1 MTDSPIRLPAGVRDF
16 LPRAA
21 ARRRAIAEALLG
33 EMSRWGY
40 DRIITPAVEYAD
52 VLARGLG
59 EDARAAAIRFVE
71 PGTGEVVALRPDIT
85 PQIARVAAT
94 RLLGEPLRLSYEGS
108 VVRRSGRGQREIIQ
122 AGVELIGVPPP
133 DGDAEVIALAAG
145 AFRAACPRLPL
156 VVDVGHAV
164 PALAALA
171 AVPAPRRAEAREML
185 ARKDAAG
192 LAALGRPLLP
202 ALAELYGAPADVLR
216 RARKLPWG
224 ARARAALDELDR
236 ILDLAGEQGAGALRC
251 DLGEIRGFEYYTGVR
266 FAGFVDGIGDAILVG
281 GRYDDLVAR
290 YGRPARATGFSADVE
305 AIAQAEQ
312 AHGVPEPEAA
322 PTVRI
327 AGGRGGRAHRIAA
340 ALRRAGARAMVGAHG
355 AADVVLDIA
364 SRARAVDAAGAV
376 RRVSPGAVRAAEGG
390 RGRALA
396 TELGLTR
403 RQRWP
408 SS

>member
-33 EMSRWGY
+33 ELERWGY
-40 DRIITPAVEYAD
+40 DRIITPAFEYAD

-108 VVRRSGRGQREIIQ
+108 VLRRHKRGQREIIQ

-133 DGDAEVIALAAG
+133 DGDAEVLALAAA

-156 VVDVGHAV
+156 TLDVGHAIPAAV
-164 PALAALA
+164 ALAG
-171 AVPAPRRAEAREML
+171 VPEPRRVEVREML
-185 ARKDAAG
+185 GRKDAGALAG
-192 LAALGRPLLP
+192 AAPRSVRPLLV

-216 RARKLPWG
+216 RARRLPWDG
-224 ARARAALDELDR
+224 RVRAALDELDR
-236 ILDLAGEQGAGALRC
+236 ILDLAGEQGAGDMRC
-251 DLGEIRGFEYYTGVR
+251 DLGEVHGFEYYTGVR
-266 FAGFVDGIGDAILVG
+266 FAGFVEGIGDAILAG

-312 AHGVPEPEAA
+312 TRGVPEPAAA
-322 PTVRI
+322 PTVRVV
-327 AGGRGGRAHRIAA
+327 GGRGRAHRIAA
-340 ALRRAGARAMVGAHG
+340 ALRRAGARAVVGAEG
-355 AADVVLDIA
+355 AADVVLDLTA
-364 SRARAVDAAGAV
+364 RARARDAAGAA
-376 RRVSPGAVRAAEGG
+376 RRISPAALRAAEAGK
-390 RGRALA
+390 GRALA
-396 TELGLTR
+396 AELGLTR
-403 RQRWP
+403 RT
-408 SS
+408 